1 MHFSCIFVLQL
12 SHFLLFIIL
21 KRELLI
27 FLLFLMI
34 SKLNL
39 KSGLLCKSTNQLWVN
54 NDIGNITL
62 FEGNTVL
69 VEFHVQ
75 LLHHIIGHVRFKI
88 KYLMEEDSINEVSN
102 VFLDLSGQK
111 LIESSS
117 TKMVHELVD
126 LLSALWHSESEMNIN
141 INVSIIFSWAFLNWS
156 IVVNN
161 VFSKKADYSFAHAV
175 APMSTWSH
183 QRLFGT
189 TFFLEYGIV
198 SWYIE
203 FKIETA
209 AGVVSSDHAHN
220 ALIVSLGSACH

>member
-1 MHFSCIFVLQL
+1 M
-12 SHFLLFIIL
+12 LFIIL

-27 FLLFLMI
+27 FLFFLMI
-34 SKLNL
+34 SELNL

-62 FEGNTVL
+62 FEGNTIL

-102 VFLDLSGQK
+102 VFLDLSSQK
-111 LIESSS
+111 LIKSSS

-126 LLSALWHSESEMNIN
+126 LLSALWHSESEMNID

-161 VFSKKADYSFAHAV
+161 VFSEKADYSFAHAV
-175 APMSTWSH
+175 APMGTWSH

-209 AGVVSSDHAHN
+209 AGVVSSDHAPN
-220 ALIVSLGSACH
+220 ALIGSLGSAGH